1 MQEMPATVTGL
12 MTRAVQPICDAKDK
26 LSGYLFVPPHVMTG
40 YLLTSRPVQWIIP
53 HIVAVEDLQKM
64 QIVVG
69 ENEDSAESEEDEN
82 EKDSS

>member
-1 MQEMPATVTGL
+1 MNEMPATVTGL
-12 MTRAVQPICDAKDK
+12 MTRVVQPICDAKDK
-26 LSGYLFVPPHVMTG
+26 LSGYVFVPPHVMTG

-64 QIVVG
+64 QILVG
-69 ENEDSAESEEDEN
+69 ENEDSAESEEN